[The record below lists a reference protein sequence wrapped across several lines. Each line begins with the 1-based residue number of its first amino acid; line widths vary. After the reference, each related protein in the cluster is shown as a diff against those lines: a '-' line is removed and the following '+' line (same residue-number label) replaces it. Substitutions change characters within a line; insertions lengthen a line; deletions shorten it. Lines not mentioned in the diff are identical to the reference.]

1 MNVRKKGCDKNRV
14 TALLLR
20 INGVQKL
27 ASAVISP
34 AKLKTLGAVFTW
46 LFLLLDAEQLF
57 YNLFLKRCFP
67 ANSSVTSH
75 NIHQT

>member
-1 MNVRKKGCDKNRV
+1 MNVRKKGCDTIFV

-46 LFLLLDAEQLF
+46 LFLLGCSYYLMQ
-57 YNLFLKRCFP
+57 
-67 ANSSVTSH
+67 NSFFTISW
-75 NIHQT
+75 